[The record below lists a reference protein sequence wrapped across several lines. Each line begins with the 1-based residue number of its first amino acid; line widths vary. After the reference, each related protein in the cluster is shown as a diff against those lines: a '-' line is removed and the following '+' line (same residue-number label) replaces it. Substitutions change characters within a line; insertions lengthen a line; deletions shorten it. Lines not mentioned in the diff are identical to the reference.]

1 MSAVEGV
8 REGERAS
15 LLETLTDEFIL
26 KSKGI

>member
-8 REGERAS
+8 CEERAAS
-15 LLETLTDEFIL
+15 VLETLTDEFIL